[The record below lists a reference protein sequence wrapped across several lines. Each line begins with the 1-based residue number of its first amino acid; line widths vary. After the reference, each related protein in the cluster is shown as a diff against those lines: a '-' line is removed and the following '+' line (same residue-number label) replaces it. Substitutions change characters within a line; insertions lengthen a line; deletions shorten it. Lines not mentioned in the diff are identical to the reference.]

1 MALDNII
8 KKQEAERLAISKK
21 RAAQLRSKG
30 FSESKIRTSLKKQ
43 GYDYKFIPEGE
54 KKMAKKLTESQ
65 KKELARKRKLVKD
78 SNNNKIAVA
87 QLKRYMKK
95 LGIEPKAV
103 KKEVK
108 SKEVKLKE
116 VKPKEVKPKE
126 EKISEVDMYP
136 HSKGR
141 LGSFQQKSKLQR
153 LTTPKSDKKKSWVE
167 RARETRKAA
176 KKTQQEL
183 GEKRLK
189 KKGIKAKSP
198 DPKSWPNVRKRSLAD
213 AVEKRRKA
221 SLKRTGTK
229 DPSFLGADSGT
240 VPKEVFKR
248 IKPKIKPKI
257 APKPKRKPIGDYIT
271 DVRPKPQLGA
281 GTEFAVKPPKSKKI
295 VKAPEEDSPAAYH
308 AAKAAKIK
316 AEPKPKKVKP
326 TLWGSEESGKSW
338 FKKHFPGLEVEYTY
352 PEEINDK
359 KGGYLKKDLKKAKAR
374 RRAALRGHRKE
385 LRGG

>member
-108 SKEVKLKE
+108 
-116 VKPKEVKPKE
+116 PKEIKAP
-126 EKISEVDMYP
+126 
-136 HSKGR
+136 
-141 LGSFQQKSKLQR
+141 
-153 LTTPKSDKKKSWVE
+153 KKKSWVE
-167 RARETRKAA
+167 RVRETRKAA

-189 KKGIKAKSP
+189 KKGIKAESP

-248 IKPKIKPKI
+248 IKPKI

-326 TLWGSEESGKSW
+326 TLWGSEKQGTAW

>member
-108 SKEVKLKE
+108 SKEVK
-116 VKPKEVKPKE
+116 PKE

-136 HSKGR
+136 KE
-141 LGSFQQKSKLQR
+141 
-153 LTTPKSDKKKSWVE
+153 KKSV
-167 RARETRKAA
+167 
-176 KKTQQEL
+176 KKIISSATKKD
-183 GEKRLK
+183 KRFK
-189 KKGIKAKSP
+189 
-198 DPKSWPNVRKRSLAD
+198 
-213 AVEKRRKA
+213 
-221 SLKRTGTK
+221 KRTGI
-229 DPSFLGADSGT
+229 
-240 VPKEVFKR
+240 VPKKVLKR
-248 IKPKIKPKI
+248 IEPKIEPKI
-257 APKPKRKPIGDYIT
+257 APKPKRKPIDTTGVTLSPTGTGISRLKAKQRVR
-271 DVRPKPQLGA
+271 DVTLPRRKGPSQLQLRLQ
-281 GTEFAVKPPKSKKI
+281 EERKI
-295 VKAPEEDSPAAYH
+295 PEEDSPAAYH

>member
-108 SKEVKLKE
+108 
-116 VKPKEVKPKE
+116 PKEVKPKE

-136 HSKGR
+136 KE
-141 LGSFQQKSKLQR
+141 
-153 LTTPKSDKKKSWVE
+153 KKSVKKIISSATKKDK
-167 RARETRKAA
+167 RFTKKIPVIGGPKATKRKPISEVDMYPKE
-176 KKTQQEL
+176 KKSVKKIISSATKKD
-183 GEKRLK
+183 KRFK
-189 KKGIKAKSP
+189 
-198 DPKSWPNVRKRSLAD
+198 
-213 AVEKRRKA
+213 
-221 SLKRTGTK
+221 KRTGI
-229 DPSFLGADSGT
+229 
-240 VPKEVFKR
+240 VPKKVLKR
-248 IKPKIKPKI
+248 IEPKIEPKI
-257 APKPKRKPIGDYIT
+257 APKPKRKPIDTTGVTLSPTGTGISRLKAKQRVR
-271 DVRPKPQLGA
+271 DVTLPRRKGPSQLQLRLQ
-281 GTEFAVKPPKSKKI
+281 EERKI
-295 VKAPEEDSPAAYH
+295 PEEDSPAAYH